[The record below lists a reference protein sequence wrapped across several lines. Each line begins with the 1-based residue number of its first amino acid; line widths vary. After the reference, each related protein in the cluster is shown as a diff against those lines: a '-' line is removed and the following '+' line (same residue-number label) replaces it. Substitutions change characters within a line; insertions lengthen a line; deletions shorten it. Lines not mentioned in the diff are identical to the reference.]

1 MAEAANCPRCGKPV
15 PARSGGR
22 GRPSRWCSDA
32 CRKAGHRAGKAP
44 AGPKA
49 PTAADRRSAL
59 LELLAAA
66 VLPEGLA
73 AAVAEADEALLARIE
88 REVKA
93 AVSVSRRLRGLLPAP
108 AAPVHA
114 AAEVPALPAVRVPVA
129 APVPAAAPEPT
140 QAEKDKALADWLE
153 ATDPFKDLRADPE
166 PVPTRGFV
174 APQRTATK
182 TRATARRGAI
192 RPTAEQE
199 AIIEACL
206 TGETVVIEAGA
217 GTGKTSTLKMV
228 AERRGGRGLYAAFNK
243 PIVLA
248 AKKDFP
254 GHIACRT
261 SHSLAYAAVGSAYSG
276 RLDGPRQDADR
287 SAQLLG
293 VTTSAEI
300 GAAVLGPA
308 SLTRHALETVK
319 KYCYSA
325 EDEIQARHVP
335 RMTGV
340 DEPEER
346 EQLAEAVLPI
356 ARQAWED
363 LQHRAGKLH
372 FTHDHYFKIWA
383 LGNPRLNWDYIY
395 LDEAQDTNPAW
406 AKIVREQDAQS
417 IVVGDSNQA
426 IYAWRGATDALAS
439 WPARH
444 RLMLSKSWR
453 FGRVVA
459 DEANKWL
466 EVLGS
471 RMRLTGNEAMASR
484 LNALGVRGA
493 DAVLCRTNGEA
504 IRQSI
509 AAMGAGRR
517 VALVGGTKD
526 VENMAKAARDLQA
539 GKATSH
545 PELCMFPTWNA
556 VRAYAEQDAA
566 GSDLRVWVRLIEDYG
581 PDEVIRI
588 TGKMTGSEQSAD
600 MVISTAHKAK
610 GREWEHVMIGT
621 DFREPKRNEDGTPG
635 SVKRDEAHLAYVAV
649 TRAREVLDREGLA
662 WVDTYINGSGRRGAQ
677 RGVLESGFDL
687 ETAPW

>member
-1 MAEAANCPRCGKPV
+1 MAEAEAVCPRCGKPV
-15 PARSGGR
+15 PARTGR
-22 GRPSRWCSDA
+22 QGRPSRWCSDT
-32 CRKAGHRAGKAP
+32 CRKAAHRDAKTATR
-44 AGPKA
+44 PKS
-49 PTAADRRSAL
+49 TAVDRRSAL

-93 AVSVSRRLRGLLPAP
+93 AVSASRRLRGLLPVP
-108 AAPVHA
+108 AAPVD
-114 AAEVPALPAVRVPVA
+114 AEVPALPALRVPA
-129 APVPAAAPEPT
+129 AASAPAAAPEPT
-140 QAEKDKALADWLE
+140 QEEKDRALADWLA
-153 ATDPFKDLRADPE
+153 ATDPFADLPADPE
-166 PVPTRGFV
+166 PAAPRGFV
-174 APQRTATK
+174 APQRRATK
-182 TRATARRGAI
+182 TRTPGRRGGL

-199 AIIEACL
+199 AIIAACL

-261 SHSLAYAAVGSAYSG
+261 SHSLAYAAVGSAYSA
-276 RLDGPRQDADR
+276 RLDGPRQDAER

-293 VTTSAEI
+293 VGTTAEI

-308 SLTRHALETVK
+308 LLTRHALETVK

-325 EDEIQARHVP
+325 EDEIEARHVP

-346 EQLAEAVLPI
+346 AALAEAVLPI
-356 ARQAWED
+356 ARRAWED

-383 LGNPRLNWDYIY
+383 LGKPRLNWDYIY

-426 IYAWRGATDALAS
+426 IYAWRGATDALAG

-453 FGRVVA
+453 FGQVVA

-466 EVLGS
+466 RVLGS

-484 LNALGVRGA
+484 LDELGVREA

-539 GKATSH
+539 GKGTSH
-545 PELCMFPTWNA
+545 PELCMFPTWQA

-610 GREWEHVMIGT
+610 GREWERVMIGT

-635 SVKRDEAHLAYVAV
+635 EVRKEEAHLAYVAV

-662 WVDTYINGSGRRGAQ
+662 WVDTYTSGLARLAGRHG
-677 RGVLESGFDL
+677 RERVD
-687 ETAPW
+687 W